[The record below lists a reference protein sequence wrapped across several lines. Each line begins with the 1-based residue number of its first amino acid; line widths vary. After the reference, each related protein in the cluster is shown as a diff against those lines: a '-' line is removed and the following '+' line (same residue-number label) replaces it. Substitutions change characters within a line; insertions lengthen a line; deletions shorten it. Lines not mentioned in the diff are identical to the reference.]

1 MAGLISGQAQAI
13 IADSSLGLELEQEHR
28 GRLLMT
34 ADAYVPDFL
43 TIAMFAH
50 SDLIVHHPDALRQ
63 FIKGW
68 LETIALLLHDKDQ
81 AVRVASKVT
90 GLPEFGYLGLL

>member
-1 MAGLISGQAQAI
+1 
-13 IADSSLGLELEQEHR
+13 
-28 GRLLMT
+28 MT

-43 TIAMFAH
+43 TIAMLAH
-50 SDLIVHHPDALRQ
+50 NDLIAHRPDVLRR

-68 LETIALLLHDKDQ
+68 LESIALLLSDKDQ

-90 GLPEFGYLGLL
+90 GLPESVISASYD